1 MGLNYGINN
10 KTGAKVSFD
19 DSCEILLK
27 AFEIGID
34 TLDTAEVY
42 GDAHIVIGDF
52 HKKYPQIKFNV
63 NTKVPSDIH
72 IEEIEQRIFKYL
84 FDLNVSFI
92 NVLMFHSYEIYKK
105 NKKVISVLEKL
116 KSEGFI
122 KHIGVSLYT
131 NEEIQDVILDNNI
144 SVIQMPFNMLDNTAL
159 RGDLMKLMKSSGKII
174 HTRSAFLQG
183 LFFKNPLDKNMV
195 VQKLCKELTN
205 IQLIAEEDN
214 TTVSNLSL
222 SYCTSNEFIDQVLI
236 GVESIDQLLDNFK
249 ALDYKIKLETINKIN
264 KIRVENINL
273 LNPSLWN

>member
-27 AFEIGID
+27 AFNLGID

-42 GDAHIVIGDF
+42 GDAHVVIGDF

-159 RGDLMKLMKSSGKII
+159 RGDLMKLVKSRGKII

-195 VQKLCKELTN
+195 VQKLSKELTN

-222 SYCTSNEFIDQVLI
+222 SYCTSNVFIDQVLI

>member
-1 MGLNYGINN
+1 
-10 KTGAKVSFD
+10 
-19 DSCEILLK
+19 
-27 AFEIGID
+27 
-34 TLDTAEVY
+34 
-42 GDAHIVIGDF
+42 
-52 HKKYPQIKFNV
+52 
-63 NTKVPSDIH
+63 
-72 IEEIEQRIFKYL
+72 
-84 FDLNVSFI
+84 
-92 NVLMFHSYEIYKK
+92 MFHSYEIYKK